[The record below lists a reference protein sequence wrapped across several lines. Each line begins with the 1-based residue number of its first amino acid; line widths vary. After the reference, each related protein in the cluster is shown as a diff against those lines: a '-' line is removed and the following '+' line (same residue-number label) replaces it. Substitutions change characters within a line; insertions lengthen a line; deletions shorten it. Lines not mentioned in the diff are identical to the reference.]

1 MFEVERGTTMAPK
14 YQPVEEPIPVEP
26 LPKPK
31 NTDPEASEASSE
43 TPETV
48 NAE

>member
-1 MFEVERGTTMAPK
+1 MAPK

-26 LPKPK
+26 LTKPK
-31 NTDPEASEASSE
+31 SNDPEASEASSE